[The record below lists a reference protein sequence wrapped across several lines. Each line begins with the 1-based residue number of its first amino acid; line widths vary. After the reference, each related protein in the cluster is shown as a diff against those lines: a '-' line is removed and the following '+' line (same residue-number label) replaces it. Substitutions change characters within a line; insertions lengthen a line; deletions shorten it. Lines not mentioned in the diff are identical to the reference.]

1 MTLNRQR
8 ALLLTTAA
16 AVVLPLSA
24 HARTPDGP
32 ADPLDEV
39 VVTATRL
46 PAIVH
51 GTPGARVIDREAI
64 ERRGAVFAADI
75 LSDVPGLSVVR
86 SGAFG
91 GVAQVRMRG
100 AGPGKTLVLVDGVP
114 VNDPS
119 EVNGAFDFGGFDLA
133 DVERIEVLSGP
144 QSSLWGSDAI
154 GGVIA
159 FTTRETDGLAVDL
172 EAGSFATRRGRLAI
186 GTAADDRALGAWVS
200 QLTSD
205 GISAADARAGNPER
219 DGLATTTAGAKG
231 RYAFSPSVSVE
242 GSLRWTD
249 AGVDLDG
256 YPAPA
261 YVLADTPD
269 RQMSEQWSGVARLNL
284 SAFGLDHRF
293 SLAAHDVDRETVSG
307 FPSVF
312 DATRRAWRWQ
322 AAGEA
327 RGLDVVLG
335 AEREDTEGRLSTGLT
350 GELGTTSAFA
360 TARVEPVERL
370 SLTGALRH
378 DATDD
383 FGSSTTGRLS
393 AAFDAGAGVTLSAA
407 WGTGFK
413 APSISQ
419 AVCDYCFAP
428 QPWPALVPETAESL
442 EAAIGWRSADRRLE
456 GRATVYRLKV
466 EDQISYLAGR
476 YINVAE
482 TATDGLELEGRARL
496 AGGFDL
502 TLAYAWT
509 DARDEATGARLLRV
523 PEHAGSATLGWSGE
537 RLSAALTVR
546 AESDQDD
553 SDGFAEVVRD
563 GFVTANLSGSW
574 ALTEQVALTGRI
586 ENLTDEAYQQ
596 VFGYGEPGRSAY
608 VGLRL
613 RY

>member
-1 MTLNRQR
+1 MKQ

-16 AVVLPLSA
+16 VVLVPPAA
-24 HARTPDGP
+24 HAGAPDNP
-32 ADPLDEV
+32 ADPLDDV

-46 PAIVH
+46 PAIAQE
-51 GTPGARVIDREAI
+51 TPGARSIDRETI
-64 ERRGAVFAADI
+64 DRRGAAFAADI

-100 AGPGKTLVLVDGVP
+100 AGPGKTLVLVDGAP
-114 VNDPS
+114 VNDPA

-159 FTTRETDGLAVDL
+159 FTTRETDGVALDV
-172 EAGSFATRRGRLAI
+172 ETGSFRTRRGRLAV
-186 GTAADDRALGAWVS
+186 GTVGDDRALGAWVS
-200 QLTSD
+200 HLASE
-205 GISAADARAGNPER
+205 GVSAADARDGNPER
-219 DGLATTTAGAKG
+219 DGLTSTTAGAKG
-231 RYAFSPSVSVE
+231 RYAFSPAASVD

-249 AGVDLDG
+249 AEVDLDG

-261 YVLADTPD
+261 FVLADTPD
-269 RQMSEQWSGVARLNL
+269 RQISEQWSGVARLNL
-284 SAFGLDHRF
+284 SALGLDHRF
-293 SLAAHDVDRETVSG
+293 SLAAHEVDRETLSDV
-307 FPSVF
+307 PSAF
-312 DATRRAWRWQ
+312 DASRRAWRWQ
-322 AAGEA
+322 AEGEA
-327 RGLDVVLG
+327 HGVDFVLG
-335 AEREDTEGRLSTGLT
+335 AEREETEGRLSTGLT
-350 GELGTTSAFA
+350 GELGTSSVFA

-370 SLTGALRH
+370 SVTGALRH

-383 FGSSTTGRLS
+383 FGAKTTGRLS
-393 AAFDAGAGVTLSAA
+393 TAFDAGGGVTLSAA

-428 QPWPALVPETAESL
+428 RPWPTLVPETAEGW

-456 GRATVYRLKV
+456 GRATVYRLEV
-466 EDQISYLAGR
+466 EDQIAWVAGR
-476 YINVAE
+476 YVNIAE
-482 TATDGLELEGRARL
+482 TATDGVELEGRARL
-496 AGGFDL
+496 GRGFDL
-502 TLAYAWT
+502 TVAYGWT
-509 DARDEATGARLLRV
+509 DARDRISGERLLRV
-523 PEHAGSATLGWSGE
+523 PEHAAATTLGWSGE

-546 AESDQDD
+546 AESDQAD
-553 SDGFAEVVRD
+553 SDGLAGVTRE
-563 GFVTANLSGSW
+563 GFVTANLSGSYV
-574 ALTEQVALTGRI
+574 LTEQVTLTARI

-608 VGLRL
+608 FGLRL

>member
-1 MTLNRQR
+1 MQR

-16 AVVLPLSA
+16 AVLLPLSA
-24 HARTPDGP
+24 HARTPDDP

-46 PAIVH
+46 PAIAQD
-51 GTPGARVIDREAI
+51 TPGARVLARDAID
-64 ERRGAVFAADI
+64 RRGAVFAADI

-91 GVAQVRMRG
+91 GVAQVRIRG

-114 VNDPS
+114 VNDPA

-133 DVERIEVLSGP
+133 DVERIEILSGP

-172 EAGSFATRRGRLAI
+172 EAGSYGSRRARLAA
-186 GTAADDRALGAWVS
+186 GMVGESRALSAWVS
-200 QLTSD
+200 HTAAD
-205 GISAADARAGNPER
+205 GISAADARDGNPER
-219 DGLATTTAGAKG
+219 DGLTSTTVGVRG
-231 RYAFSPSVSVE
+231 RYAVSPAVSVD

-249 AGVDLDG
+249 AEVDLDG

-261 YVLADTPD
+261 FVLADTPD
-269 RQMSEQWSGVARLNL
+269 RQTGKRWSGVAGLEL
-284 SAFGLDHRF
+284 SALGLQHRF
-293 SLAAHDVDRETVSG
+293 SVSAYGLDRETVSD

-312 DATRRAWRWQ
+312 DASRRAWRWQ
-322 AAGEA
+322 AEGTA
-327 RGLDVVLG
+327 RGVDFVLG
-335 AEREDTEGRLSTGLT
+335 AEREETEGRLSTGLT
-350 GELGTTSAFA
+350 GELGTSSAFA
-360 TARVEPVERL
+360 TARLEPVERL

-383 FGSSTTGRLS
+383 FGARTTGRLS
-393 AAFDAGAGVTLSAA
+393 AAFEAGAGVVLSAA

-428 QPWPALVPETAESL
+428 PPWPALAPETAEGW
-442 EAAIGWRSADRRLE
+442 EAAVGWRSPDRRLE
-456 GRATVYRLKV
+456 GRATLYRLQV
-466 EDQISYLAGR
+466 EDQIAWVAGR
-476 YINVAE
+476 YINIAE
-482 TATDGLELEGRARL
+482 TATDGVELEGRARL
-496 AGGFDL
+496 GGGFDL
-502 TLAYAWT
+502 TLAYGWT
-509 DARDEATGARLLRV
+509 DARDETSGDRLLRV
-523 PEHAGSATLGWSGE
+523 PEHAGSATLGWTGD
-537 RLSAALTVR
+537 RLTAALTVR
-546 AESDQDD
+546 AESEQAD
-553 SDGFAEVVRD
+553 SDGFATVERPA
-563 GFVTANLSGSW
+563 FLTANLTGSY
-574 ALTEQVALTGRI
+574 ALTDAVALTARI
-586 ENLTDEAYQQ
+586 ENLADERYQQ

-608 VGLRL
+608 VGIRL

>member
-1 MTLNRQR
+1 MKR
-8 ALLLTTAA
+8 ALLLTTAV
-16 AVVLPLSA
+16 AVILPLSA
-24 HARTPDGP
+24 HARTPDDP

-39 VVTATRL
+39 VATATRL
-46 PAIVH
+46 PAIAQQ
-51 GTPGARVIDREAI
+51 TPGARVLDRDDID
-64 ERRGAVFAADI
+64 RRGAVFAADI

-91 GVAQVRMRG
+91 GVAQVRIRG

-114 VNDPS
+114 VNDPA
-119 EVNGAFDFGGFDLA
+119 EVNGAFDFGGLDLA

-172 EAGSFATRRGRLAI
+172 EAGSFGSRRGRLAV
-186 GTAADDRALGAWVS
+186 GMADEDRALSAWVVH
-200 QLTSD
+200 TEAD
-205 GISAADARAGNPER
+205 GVSAADARDGNSER
-219 DGLATTTAGAKG
+219 DGLSSTTLGVRG
-231 RYAFSPSVSVE
+231 RHAFSPAVSVD

-249 AGVDLDG
+249 AEVDLDG

-261 YVLADTPD
+261 FTLADTSD
-269 RQMSEQWSGVARLNL
+269 RQMSEQWSGVAGLNL
-284 SAFGLDHRF
+284 SVLGLDHRL
-293 SLAAHDVDRETVSG
+293 SLAAHELDRETVSD

-312 DATRRAWRWQ
+312 DASRRASRWQ
-322 AAGEA
+322 AEGTA
-327 RGLDVVLG
+327 RGIAFVVG
-335 AEREDTEGRLSTGLT
+335 AEREDAEGRLSTGLT

-360 TARVEPVERL
+360 TARVEPVDRL

-428 QPWPALVPETAESL
+428 QPWPALIPETAEGL

-466 EDQISYLAGR
+466 EDQISYVAGR
-476 YINVAE
+476 YVNIAR
-482 TATDGLELEGRARL
+482 TATDGVELEGRARL
-496 AGGFDL
+496 GGGFDL
-502 TLAYAWT
+502 TLAWSWT

-523 PEHAGSATLGWSGE
+523 PEHAGSATLGWSGD
-537 RLSAALTVR
+537 RLSVALTVR
-546 AESDQDD
+546 AECDQDD
-553 SDGFAEVVRD
+553 SDGFAAVVRD
-563 GFVTANLSGSW
+563 GFVASNLSGSY

-596 VFGYGEPGRSAY
+596 VFGYGEPGRSGY
-608 VGLRL
+608 LGLRL

>member
-1 MTLNRQR
+1 MQR

-16 AVVLPLSA
+16 AVVLPLPS
-24 HARTPDGP
+24 HARTPDAA

-46 PAIVH
+46 PAIVQD
-51 GTPGARVIDREAI
+51 TPGARVVDRATID
-64 ERRGAVFAADI
+64 RRGAVFAADI
-75 LSDVPGLSVVR
+75 LADVPGLSVVR

-114 VNDPS
+114 VNDPA

-133 DVERIEVLSGP
+133 DIERIEVLSGP

-159 FTTRETDGLAVDL
+159 FTTRETDGVAADL
-172 EAGSFATRRGRLAI
+172 EAGSFDTRRGRLAV
-186 GTAADDRALGAWVS
+186 GTADVDRAVGAWLSHVVS
-200 QLTSD
+200 E
-205 GISAADARAGNPER
+205 GISAADARDGGAER
-219 DGLATTTAGAKG
+219 DGLRSTTAGIKG
-231 RYAFSPSVSVE
+231 RYAFSPSISVD

-249 AGVDLDG
+249 AEVDLDG

-261 YVLADTPD
+261 FVLADTPD
-269 RQMSEQWSGVARLNL
+269 TQTSEQWSGFGRLHL
-284 SAFGLDHRF
+284 SALGLDHRF
-293 SLAAHDVDRETVSG
+293 SLSVHDLTRETVSD

-312 DATRRAWRWQ
+312 DASRQAWRWQ
-322 AAGEA
+322 ATGTA
-327 RGLDVVLG
+327 RGVDFVLG
-335 AEREDTEGRLSTGLT
+335 AEREDAEGRLSTGLT

-360 TARVEPVERL
+360 TARVEPVARL

-383 FGSSTTGRLS
+383 FGAKTTGRLS

-419 AVCDYCFAP
+419 AVCDFCFAP
-428 QPWPALVPETAESL
+428 QPWPTLVPETAEGL

-456 GRATVYRLKV
+456 GRATLYRLKV
-466 EDQISYLAGR
+466 EDQISYVAGR
-476 YINVAE
+476 YVNIAE
-482 TATDGLELEGRARL
+482 TATDGVELEGRARL
-496 AGGFDL
+496 GGGFDL
-502 TLAYAWT
+502 TAAYAWT
-509 DARDEATGARLLRV
+509 DARDETTGARLLRV
-523 PEHAGSATLGWSGE
+523 PEHAASATLGWSGE
-537 RLSAALTVR
+537 RLSAAVTVR

-553 SDGFAEVVRD
+553 SDGFAAVVRD
-563 GFVTANLSGSW
+563 GFVTASLAGSYV
-574 ALTEQVALTGRI
+574 LTEQVTLTARI

>member
-1 MTLNRQR
+1 MQR

-16 AVVLPLSA
+16 AVLVPLSA

-32 ADPLDEV
+32 AEPLDEV

-51 GTPGARVIDREAI
+51 DTPGARVIDREAI

-75 LSDVPGLSVVR
+75 LADVPGLSVVR

-114 VNDPS
+114 VNDPA

-159 FTTRETDGLAVDL
+159 FTTRETDGLDLDL
-172 EAGSFATRRGRLAI
+172 EAGAFDTRRGRLAV
-186 GTAADDRALGAWVS
+186 GTVSEDRALGAWAS
-200 QLTSD
+200 RLASD
-205 GISAADARAGNPER
+205 GISAADARDGNPER
-219 DGLATTTAGAKG
+219 DGLTTTAAGAKG
-231 RYAFSPSVSVE
+231 RYTFSRSVSVD

-249 AGVDLDG
+249 AEVDLDG

-261 YVLADTPD
+261 FVLADTPD
-269 RQMSEQWSGVARLNL
+269 RQMSEQWSGVARLSL

-293 SLAAHDVDRETVSG
+293 SLAAHELDRETVSD

-312 DATRRAWRWQ
+312 DAARRAWRWQ
-322 AAGEA
+322 AAGTA
-327 RGLDVVLG
+327 GGVDFVLG

-360 TARVEPVERL
+360 TARIEPVGRL

-383 FGSSTTGRLS
+383 FGARTTGRLS
-393 AAFDAGAGVTLSAA
+393 AAWDAGAGVILSAA
-407 WGTGFK
+407 WGSGFK

-419 AVCDYCFAP
+419 AVCDFCFAP
-428 QPWPALVPETAESL
+428 PPWPALVPETAEGW
-442 EAAIGWRSADRRLE
+442 EAAVGWRPAGGRLE
-456 GRATVYRLKV
+456 GRVTLYRLRV
-466 EDQISYLAGR
+466 EDQISYVAGR
-476 YINVAE
+476 YVNIAR
-482 TATDGLELEGRARL
+482 TATDGVELEGRARL
-496 AGGFDL
+496 GAGFDL
-502 TLAYAWT
+502 TLAYGWT
-509 DARDEATGARLLRV
+509 DARDETTGARLLRV
-523 PEHAGSATLGWSGE
+523 PEHAGSATLGWRGE

-546 AESDQDD
+546 AESEQDD
-553 SDGFAEVVRD
+553 SDGFAPMVRD
-563 GFVTANLSGSW
+563 GFVAANLSGSY
-574 ALTEQVALTGRI
+574 ALTEQVTLTGRI
-586 ENLTDEAYQQ
+586 ENLTDEGYQQ